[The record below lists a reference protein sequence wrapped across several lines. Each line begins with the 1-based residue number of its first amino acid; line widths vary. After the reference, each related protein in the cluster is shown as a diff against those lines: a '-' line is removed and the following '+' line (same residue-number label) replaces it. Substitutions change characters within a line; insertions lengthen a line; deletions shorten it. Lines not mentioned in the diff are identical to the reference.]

1 MKLNK
6 FSNIRVCTSN
16 CVQVFPLAENEETL
30 KFERLYQCKYNSTRS
45 ANRPHFFSA
54 SILRRN
60 QNRIPIPVPV
70 FHPHP
75 TMIPRNLPLAL
86 LSVLLLSPCCSAAT
100 VDMGKII
107 MQLKSSVT
115 SENEVLSAHM
125 LSITSKYMNNYF
137 KAYYANKKSSTYFS
151 SATLRVKPFDVQGD
165 TGSYVT
171 TVEFAGM
178 LSFKVDPAPSHSFVD
193 TLTVNAFEGNNLDL
207 YIDSLLES
215 ESKFLSN
222 LLNIVVEVRDN
233 PIMEKNLEDNAETN
247 KENAVEQPEDG
258 LLKGWTA
265 ILIYGMAI
273 VAGVMLSVAM
283 FCLCRC
289 CCREKRQINDHGE
302 TVNLKSIEVPKKVDR
317 RIQKENRKNRRS
329 TARTPAAPAQPKTIN
344 DSFYSGKPPPS
355 PEPSITSQDSSKFTY
370 NPDEGSVMSCTT
382 GGMSLMSKA
391 SLGLGNYNGV
401 VGSDMSMTFDPHS
414 RKHQRHDT
422 STNPPLSFGHDTSTN
437 DPSYRNLDLIE
448 EGNEATYDDYRPR
461 SSRHQATNSASLEI
475 RKPRRSGRPAS
486 KLRAPKTRY
495 GSNGSAFGN
504 GSDYLTESSSSP
516 SSRGSDDSSKDVIDD
531 LRDLSFQI
539 QMHRSGRR

>member
-1 MKLNK
+1 M
-6 FSNIRVCTSN
+6 S
-16 CVQVFPLAENEETL
+16 
-30 KFERLYQCKYNSTRS
+30 
-45 ANRPHFFSA
+45 
-54 SILRRN
+54 
-60 QNRIPIPVPV
+60 
-70 FHPHP
+70 
-75 TMIPRNLPLAL
+75 LAL

-107 MQLKSSVT
+107 IQLKSSVT
-115 SENEVLSAHM
+115 TENEVLSADM
-125 LSITSKYMNNYF
+125 LSITSKYMNKYF
-137 KAYYANKKSSTYFS
+137 KAYYENEKSSTYFS
-151 SATLRVKPFDVQGD
+151 STTLRIKPFDIQGD

-178 LSFKVDPAPSHSFVD
+178 LSFKVDLAPSHSFVD
-193 TLTVNAFEGNNLDL
+193 TLTVNAFEGINLDL

-222 LLNIVVEVRDN
+222 LLNIVVEVHDN
-233 PIMEKNLEDNAETN
+233 PIIEKNLEDNAEN
-247 KENAVEQPEDG
+247 NQENTVEQPEDG

-273 VAGVMLSVAM
+273 MAGVMLSVAM

-289 CCREKRQINDHGE
+289 CCTEKRQTNDRGE
-302 TVNLKSIEVPKKVDR
+302 TVNLKSIEVPNNVDR
-317 RIQKENRKNRRS
+317 RIQKESRKKRRS
-329 TARTPAAPAQPKTIN
+329 TARAPAAPTQPKAIN

-370 NPDEGSVMSCTT
+370 NPDGASTS
-382 GGMSLMSKA
+382 GMSLMSKA

-401 VGSDMSMTFDPHS
+401 MGSDMSMTFDPPN

-422 STNPPLSFGHDTSTN
+422 LTIPPLSFGHDTSTN
-437 DPSYRNLDLIE
+437 DPRYRSLDLIE
-448 EGNEATYDDYRPR
+448 EGNEATNDDYRPR
-461 SSRHQATNSASLEI
+461 SSRHKATNSASLEI

-486 KLRAPKTRY
+486 KLRPPKTKY
-495 GSNGSAFGN
+495 SSGSNGSAFGN